1 MLKTIVKV
9 SDVSN
14 LSDARYCAGMGVEYI
29 GFSMDT
35 LPFEKYKEMRGWL
48 AGVQVVGET
57 QQTDWLEIQTRA
69 TTFMPD
75 VLEIDLS
82 SGVPMPDLAALQ
94 RLGLPI
100 IAKVDF
106 ATANLPAL
114 FQTTAAYVEYFVL
127 YNSEASNLDASAMAL
142 LETWSAQYPILLG
155 FGIEADQ
162 VTDLLANVAIKGI
175 ALRGGEEIRPGFAD
189 MSHLM
194 DVLEAIEED

>member
-57 QQTDWLEIQTRA
+57 KCTDLAAIQSLVA
-69 TTFMPD
+69 VYLPE
-75 VLEIDLS
+75 VLEVDLS
-82 SGVPMPDLAALQ
+82 SGATLLDLAALQ
-94 RLGLPI
+94 RLALPI

-127 YNSEASNLDASAMAL
+127 YNSEATDLDESVLAL

-155 FGIEADQ
+155 FGIEAEE
-162 VTDLLANVAIKGI
+162 VAGILDNTALKGI

-194 DVLEAIEED
+194 DVLEAIEEE